1 MHKKKR
7 DLIDVLGLNIRG
19 ERMRRGYS
27 QEQLAEASGLH
38 RNYIGIIERGEKK
51 ITVFNCA
58 KIAEALNLR
67 LSDLI
72 RLAEER
78 NPS

>member
-1 MHKKKR
+1 MRKKTMGIS
-7 DLIDVLGLNIRG
+7 DILGLNIRG
-19 ERMRRGYS
+19 ERQRKGFS

-38 RNYIGIIERGEKK
+38 RNYIGIVERGEKK

-58 KIAEALNLR
+58 KIAEALNIR

-72 RLAEER
+72 RQSEER
-78 NPS
+78 YH